1 VFRKPS
7 IARLVPF
14 AAEFLSST
22 CDTGFLRHDFVVS
35 GKAAMAE
42 NPLEPP
48 LEHAHLP
55 DDANRSREQLMAEL
69 AALRRRVS
77 ELEGVVAQPVP
88 SSTTT
93 AEALQACEERFRQR
107 FSRAFRFSP
116 DAMSLID
123 LNSEKFLDA
132 NNSFLTLFGFSRE
145 EVIGRT
151 SLELGIWVSSVDRAN
166 AIDLLKSSRELCNFE
181 CDCRTK
187 DGDTKTLL
195 ASCEVISVDG
205 RDCILTIAKDIT
217 ERKQAEQHL
226 QEALAREQQAIERER
241 LIAKIAHNIRRFL
254 NLQQILTIAVEE
266 VRQFLQVD
274 RVVIYQFQDDWSGHI
289 VAESVS
295 SPDFSLLNQVIH
307 DPCFGGSMLDPYR
320 NGRIHWINDVTL
332 ADLEPCYKALLT
344 NLNVQAS
351 LVLPILVRQELWGL
365 LAAHQCTSARQWQE
379 FNWLLLQQLSTQL
392 AIGIYQ
398 ANLYQQ
404 IQQQAQREQALNQ
417 VIQDIRN
424 SLDLN
429 TIFATATSEVGHLL
443 QVDRAEIVQ
452 YLPDQSVWLNVSS
465 YRRTPNLPN
474 ALGLRIPDTNNSI
487 ASQLKHNQIVQVT
500 DYGKEADATNQ
511 PLAQQYPG
519 SWLLVP
525 LNVGDTVWGSL
536 SLNRCDPLWHWQEWE
551 LDLARAVANQLGIAI
566 QQSQLYTEI
575 QDFNEQLEDL
585 VQFRTAQLQKAL
597 EFEALLKRITDRV
610 RDSLDE
616 QQILQSAVAELTHGL
631 NLYGCDTAL
640 YNLEAQ
646 ISTICFEHVEAE
658 LPAAHGRAVPMSDLA
673 DLYRQLFQGRPTQFC
688 HPRTPLQPFDVPR
701 SGFAILACPMIDNGE
716 VIGDMW
722 LFKPSEAIFDNL
734 EIRLA
739 QQVANHCAIALRQS
753 RLYQAAQAQVQEL
766 ERLNRLKDNFL
777 STVSH
782 ELRTPMS
789 SIKMATQMLE
799 VLLFQ
804 PAPNAALA
812 VRSQE
817 HRTTSVADLTNCS
830 TSLDLQKIQRYFHIL
845 QDECDREIR
854 LINDLLDLSRL
865 DAGTEP
871 LMLMTID
878 PKIWIPHIAEPF
890 AELAHHHQQQLEFSL
905 PKDLPMLTTDLSD
918 LERVFTELLNNA
930 CKYSPAGERIMIAAT
945 VTTAAALAI
954 STEDRSGDRSVDRSV
969 NEPVE
974 ADRLSHSF
982 PIDQPWL
989 LLSVTN
995 TGVEIPEYEQK
1006 LIFENFY
1013 RITNNDPWKHGGT
1026 GLGLALVKKLLNR
1039 LNGRIQVESRSNQ
1052 TTFTIQ
1058 LPLHLTETS
1067 SQPLTWR

>member
-1 VFRKPS
+1 M
-7 IARLVPF
+7 
-14 AAEFLSST
+14 T
-22 CDTGFLRHDFVVS
+22 
-35 GKAAMAE
+35 E

-48 LEHAHLP
+48 LEHAHQSHNAP
-55 DDANRSREQLMAEL
+55 DADMSREQLMAEL
-69 AALRRRVS
+69 ERLRSRVS
-77 ELEGVVAQPVP
+77 ELEESVTKPTV
-88 SSTTT
+88 T
-93 AEALQACEERFRQR
+93 AAVSPDELVLQAYEERFRQR

-123 LNSEKFLDA
+123 LESEKFLDA
-132 NNSFLTLFGFSRE
+132 NNSFLGLFGFTRE
-145 EVIGRT
+145 EVLGRT
-151 SLELGIWVSSVDRAN
+151 SLELGMWVSSVERAN
-166 AIDLLKSSRELCNFE
+166 AISLLKSSRELCNFE
-181 CDCRTK
+181 CSCRTK
-187 DGDTKTLL
+187 QGDTKTLL
-195 ASCEVISVDG
+195 ASCEIITLDG
-205 RDCILTIAKDIT
+205 RDCILTLAKDIT
-217 ERKQAEQHL
+217 ERKQAERHL
-226 QEALAREQQAIERER
+226 QEALLREQQAIERER

-254 NLQQILTIAVEE
+254 DLQQILTIAVKE
-266 VRQFLQVD
+266 VRHFLQVD
-274 RVVIYQFQDDWSGHI
+274 RVVIYQFHSDWSGQI

-295 SPDFSLLNQVIH
+295 DSTFSLLNRVIH

-320 NGRIHWINDVTL
+320 NGRIHWIDDVTAANL
-332 ADLEPCYKALLT
+332 TPCYQDLLM
-344 NLNVQAS
+344 NLNVRAA

-365 LAAHQCTSARQWQE
+365 LAAHQCTEPRRWQE

-404 IQQQAQREQALNQ
+404 LQQQAQREQALNQ

-429 TIFATATSEVGHLL
+429 TIFATATSEVGSLL

-452 YLPDQSVWLNVSS
+452 YLPDQAIWLNVSS
-465 YRRTPNLPN
+465 YRRTANLPN

-487 ASQLKHNQIVQVT
+487 AAQLKANQIVQVI
-500 DYGKEADATNQ
+500 DYGKEADCTNQ

-519 SWLLVP
+519 SWVLVP
-525 LNVGDTVWGSL
+525 LNVGDIVWGSL
-536 SLNRCDPLWHWQEWE
+536 SLNRCDPQWQWQEWE
-551 LDLARAVANQLGIAI
+551 LDLVRAVANQLGIAI

-597 EFEALLKRITDRV
+597 EFEALLKRMTDRV

-616 QQILQSAVAELTHGL
+616 QQILQSAVTELTQGL
-631 NLYGCDTAL
+631 TLYGCGTAL
-640 YNLEAQ
+640 YDLEKQ
-646 ISTICFEHVEAE
+646 ISTICFEHIETE
-658 LPAAHGRAVPMSDLA
+658 LPTAHGRALPMSDLP
-673 DLYRQLFQGRPTQFC
+673 DLYRQLLQGRPAQFC
-688 HPRTPLQPFDVPR
+688 HPRIPDNPSEVPR
-701 SGFAILACPMIDNGE
+701 SGFAILACPMIDNGQ

-722 LFKPSEAIFDNL
+722 LFKASEAVFDTL

-739 QQVANHCAIALRQS
+739 QQVANQCAIALRQS

-766 ERLNRLKDNFL
+766 ERLNRLKDDFL

-799 VLLFQ
+799 VLLFETT
-804 PAPNAALA
+804 PSAVLA
-812 VRSQE
+812 TRSHQRWE
-817 HRTTSVADLTNCS
+817 TTVTDPSRS
-830 TSLDLQKIQRYFHIL
+830 TGLDLQKIERYFHIL

-878 PKIWIPHIAEPF
+878 PNIWIPHIAEPF
-890 AELAHHHQQQLEFSL
+890 VELAHRQQQQLEFHL
-905 PKDLPMLTTDLSD
+905 LNDLPTLTTDLSD

-930 CKYSPAGERIMIAAT
+930 CKYSPPGARIIVAAT
-945 VTTAAALAI
+945 VETAAEPEILLEAI
-954 STEDRSGDRSVDRSV
+954 PNTEANIHCASQA
-969 NEPVE
+969 N
-974 ADRLSHSF
+974 
-982 PIDQPWL
+982 QPWL
-989 LLSVTN
+989 WLSVTN
-995 TGVEIPEYEQK
+995 TGVEIPKHEQY

-1013 RITNNDPWKHGGT
+1013 RIPNNDPWKHGGT
-1026 GLGLALVKKLLNR
+1026 GLGLALVKKLLHR
-1039 LNGRIQVESRSNQ
+1039 LQGRIHVDSGLNQ

-1058 LPLHLTETS
+1058 LPLRIEG
-1067 SQPLTWR
+1067 